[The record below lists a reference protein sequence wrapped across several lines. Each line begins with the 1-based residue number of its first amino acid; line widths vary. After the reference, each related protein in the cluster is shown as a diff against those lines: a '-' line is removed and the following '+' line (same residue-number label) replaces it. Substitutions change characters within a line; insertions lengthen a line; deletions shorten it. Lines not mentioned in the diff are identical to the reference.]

1 MVGSFFRLFLCLSS
15 HYNSLFSSFVVCSCP
30 VSPLLPFD
38 YEILFS
44 SLPECI
50 VHIMKNVYAKA
61 LSRPCPCVSGTA
73 DLSINCQR
81 ISSSAPSHL
90 PHLLMPTF
98 HLVVVGSGGGPYETN
113 LSSYL
118 FKPCDTSWKDG
129 IIALEAGSG
138 MGTLQQLLN
147 SDAALFDKMTAHQV
161 YSLIHCFVISH
172 AHLDHVNG
180 LVLSAGS
187 LNGPRKR
194 VCASLS
200 TLKSLETIF
209 GDRIWPNLAS
219 WDTGDAAYKLLY
231 DPLNFNGGYRTIF
244 PDVSVKAMP
253 VWHGKNDTL
262 GDYEST
268 AFFIRHDPT
277 SQEYLFFGDV
287 SPDSLCEPSKR
298 QTKYVWRAAAPKIP
312 SKLSTIFIE
321 CSWPAGRPD
330 EQLYGHLSPEHLVD
344 ELATLAAE
352 VVDARAAAAAAA
364 STTTTAKSSHG
375 NSSASRV
382 AATGDEPKRKKK
394 RRRSEPLAGL
404 RIYVI
409 HCKEDLE
416 RKFSRPIRHVI
427 RDQVEELVRAK
438 GLGVEVLSA
447 EQGMTI
453 II

>member
-1 MVGSFFRLFLCLSS
+1 
-15 HYNSLFSSFVVCSCP
+15 
-30 VSPLLPFD
+30 
-38 YEILFS
+38 
-44 SLPECI
+44 
-50 VHIMKNVYAKA
+50 
-61 LSRPCPCVSGTA
+61 
-73 DLSINCQR
+73 
-81 ISSSAPSHL
+81 
-90 PHLLMPTF
+90 MPTF
-98 HLVVVGSGGGPYETN
+98 DLVVVGSGGGPYETN

-147 SDAALFDKMTAHQV
+147 RDTTLFDEMTAHQV
-161 YSLIHCFVISH
+161 YSFIHCFIITH

-180 LVLSAGS
+180 LILSAGS
-187 LNGPRKR
+187 LPGPRKR

-209 GDRIWPNLAS
+209 ADRIWPNLAS
-219 WDTGDAAYKLLY
+219 WDTDDAAYKLLY
-231 DPLNFNGGYRTIF
+231 DPLNFNEGYRTIF

-268 AFFIRHDPT
+268 AFFIRHDLT
-277 SQEYLFFGDV
+277 GQEFLFFGDV
-287 SPDSLCEPSKR
+287 SPDSLCESSNP
-298 QTKYVWRAAAPKIP
+298 QTISVWRAAAPKIP
-312 SKLSTIFIE
+312 NTLSTIFIE
-321 CSWPAGRPD
+321 CSWPAGRSD

-344 ELATLAAE
+344 ELAALAAE
-352 VVDARAAAAAAA
+352 VAD
-364 STTTTAKSSHG
+364 SSHV
-375 NSSASRV
+375 SSTASRV
-382 AATGDEPKRKKK
+382 VATTNEPKRKK

-416 RKFSRPIRHVI
+416 RKFSRPICHVI

-438 GLGVEVLSA
+438 GLGAEVLSA

-453 II
+453 SMSLRSSFFL